1 MAITKT
7 TKTTIAATNITDEFD
22 APPPK
27 TVEAAN
33 PFQAI
38 SGSMD
43 TGDFDLCQSSV
54 ELCPLDI
61 HAKILRESW
70 WFMIKCSRPSIL
82 CAVLI
87 LLLWNASVT
96 PLQADIG
103 ALRVV
108 FGKVGLVA
116 AVGSGEG
123 VLTFHGKRY
132 GFLVAGASIGPTLA
146 LSTNVLHGTALNIS
160 TPGDL
165 AGTYTGVGG
174 GAAVAA
180 GVSGMKLRNEK
191 GVVLELRGAKF
202 GMEVSA
208 NLALIT
214 ITMK

>member
-1 MAITKT
+1 
-7 TKTTIAATNITDEFD
+7 
-22 APPPK
+22 
-27 TVEAAN
+27 
-33 PFQAI
+33 
-38 SGSMD
+38 MD
-43 TGDFDLCQSSV
+43 IGDIDLCQSSA
-54 ELCPLDI
+54 ERCPLDI
-61 HAKILRESW
+61 RAKISRESW
-70 WFMIKCSRPSIL
+70 WFMINYSRPSVL
-82 CAVLI
+82 CALLT

-103 ALRVV
+103 TLRVV

-160 TPGDL
+160 TPNDL
-165 AGTYTGVGG
+165 AGTYTGLGG
-174 GAAVAA
+174 GAAVTA
-180 GVSGMKLRNEK
+180 GVSGVRLRNEK